1 MEQANIFF
9 LLSENP
15 KYQLLK
21 KENLTFIKNF
31 FHLIII
37 NNFVPQVNLF
47 NFCFSNNAVNRIFK
61 NYIYNSFIL
70 EIINSMIKLNNIDVF
85 FNKNLE
91 RFLIVEKRKFNIR
104 ISRTDQP
111 KHC

>member
-1 MEQANIFF
+1 MEPANIFF

-21 KENLTFIKNF
+21 KENQTLIQNF

-85 FNKNLE
+85 
-91 RFLIVEKRKFNIR
+91 
-104 ISRTDQP
+104 
-111 KHC
+111 